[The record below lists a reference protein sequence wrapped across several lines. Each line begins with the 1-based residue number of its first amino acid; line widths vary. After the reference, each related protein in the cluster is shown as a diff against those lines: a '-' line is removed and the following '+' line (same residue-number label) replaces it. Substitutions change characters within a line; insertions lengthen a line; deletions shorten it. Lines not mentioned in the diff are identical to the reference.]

1 MNVADSLL
9 IGERMAECYSA
20 SLPGGFYAPISC
32 PIKTMGDAMKSK
44 RNPDKPAID
53 IENVFVRLM
62 IIGQRTQL
70 ELGPLFDYEL
80 SAVPA
85 SLIDEQGC
93 LRKANKSALVNPLG
107 IIEGTPA
114 TADIV
119 IVDVQQLWYRIVW
132 PHGGSPSD
140 VIELI
145 RRRLSRY
152 PHKAEKIIVF
162 DKYQD
167 VSAKDHERMR
177 RAAEVPIDYEL
188 SITSPLPKRD
198 AIMKSKNNKR
208 KLASVLSTFTVGDM
222 TTTESR
228 DYSTFYHDEA
238 DIIMISYVIEAA
250 KCGKDIIRVL
260 SDDTDVFVLLVY
272 CVYREEMTSKVQ
284 MERWDGTVLDINATC
299 ADLGPRCLQLLGM
312 HAISGCDTTSYL

>member
-1 MNVADSLL
+1 
-9 IGERMAECYSA
+9 
-20 SLPGGFYAPISC
+20 
-32 PIKTMGDAMKSK
+32 MGDAMMSK
-44 RNPDKPAID
+44 RNPDKRAID
-53 IENVFVRLM
+53 LENIVRLM
-62 IIGQRTQL
+62 MIGQRRQL

-93 LRKANKSALVNPLG
+93 LRKGNKSALVIRLG
-107 IIEGTPA
+107 VIESTPA

-119 IVDVQQLWYRIVW
+119 IVDVQQLLYRIVW

-140 VIELI
+140 VIESI

-152 PHKAEKIIVF
+152 PHEAEKITVF
-162 DKYQD
+162 DKYRD

-208 KLASVLSTFTVGDM
+208 KLASVGPTVHLHCRKHND
-222 TTTESR
+222 
-228 DYSTFYHDEA
+228 
-238 DIIMISYVIEAA
+238 
-250 KCGKDIIRVL
+250 
-260 SDDTDVFVLLVY
+260 
-272 CVYREEMTSKVQ
+272 
-284 MERWDGTVLDINATC
+284 N
-299 ADLGPRCLQLLGM
+299 
-312 HAISGCDTTSYL
+312 

>member
-1 MNVADSLL
+1 M
-9 IGERMAECYSA
+9 
-20 SLPGGFYAPISC
+20 
-32 PIKTMGDAMKSK
+32 
-44 RNPDKPAID
+44 
-53 IENVFVRLM
+53 
-62 IIGQRTQL
+62 IGQRRQKL
-70 ELGPLFDYEL
+70 ELEPLFDYEL

-93 LRKANKSALVNPLG
+93 LRKGNKSALVKCLG
-107 IIEGTPA
+107 VIECTLA

-119 IVDVQQLWYRIVW
+119 IVDIQQLLYRIVW

-140 VIELI
+140 VVESI
-145 RRRLSRY
+145 RHRLSRY
-152 PHKAEKIIVF
+152 PHEAEKIIVF

-177 RAAEVPIDYEL
+177 RAVEVPIDYEL

-198 AIMKSKNNKR
+198 VIMKSKNNKR

-228 DYSTFYHDEA
+228 DDSAFDHDEA
-238 DIIMISYVIEAA
+238 DITMISYVVEAA
-250 KCGKDIIRVL
+250 QCGKDVIRVL
-260 SDDTDVFVLLVY
+260 SDDTDVFVLLIY
-272 CVYREEMTSKVQ
+272 WVYREEMTSKVQ

-299 ADLGPRCLQLLGM
+299 ADLGPQCLQLLGT
-312 HAISGCDTTSYL
+312 HAISGCDTTSYPYLRQRKIQRAKDDVGWGLPWSG